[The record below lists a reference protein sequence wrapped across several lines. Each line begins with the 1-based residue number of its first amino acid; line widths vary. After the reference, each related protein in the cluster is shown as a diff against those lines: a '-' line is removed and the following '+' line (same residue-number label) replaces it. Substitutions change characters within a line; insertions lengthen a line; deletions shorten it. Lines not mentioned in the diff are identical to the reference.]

1 MTYQIDVIDQ
11 QIIRSLQDNGRKS
24 NVDIARQVGVT
35 EATIRKRL
43 DRLLSERII
52 HPTIS
57 TNLAQIGLSTGAM
70 IALQVDLTFI
80 GQIAEQ
86 LANLPQVR
94 SVCYTTGE
102 YDLFCEAV
110 FASDQDLL
118 YFLTNEI
125 AAIDGIRKTS
135 TFHILRRIKDECQWT
150 LPTPSPTRV
159 LIVDDDP
166 DFVEATRIV
175 LEASGF
181 QVVAAASGDNALD
194 LLHRVKPAVII
205 MDIMMQGI
213 LDGLNASWQI
223 QADPELKNV
232 PILVVSSIADSDYA
246 EMFPTE
252 GHFPADRFLSKPVSP
267 DVLIKEVKRFVE

>member
-1 MTYQIDVIDQ
+1 MSYQIDAIDE

-24 NVDIARQVGVT
+24 NVEIAREAGVT

-43 DRLLSERII
+43 DRLLSEHII
-52 HPTIS
+52 QPTVS
-57 TNLAQIGLSTGAM
+57 TNLAQIGLGTGAM
-70 IALQVDLTFI
+70 IALQVDLTWI
-80 GQIAEQ
+80 GQIAEK
-86 LANLPQVR
+86 LARLPQVR

-118 YFLTNEI
+118 HFLTNDI
-125 AAIDGIRKTS
+125 ATISGIRKTS

-150 LPTPSPTRV
+150 LPKAPPACV
-159 LIVDDDP
+159 LVVDDDP

-181 QVVAAASGDNALD
+181 QVITAANGDQALE
-194 LLHRVKPAVII
+194 LLRRVKPVVII
-205 MDIMMQGI
+205 MDIMMQGV

-223 QADPELKNV
+223 QSDPDMSRV
-232 PILVVSSIADSDYA
+232 PILVVSSIAGSDYA
-246 EMFPTE
+246 ELFPTE
-252 GHFPADRFLSKPVSP
+252 GHFPADRFLSKPVAP
-267 DVLIKEVKRFVE
+267 EVLIGEVRRFVE